1 MQSLTRMEWLKK
13 QIKELEITNSEFKD
27 QIEKMSEIAPEV
39 YNEFQ
44 AWTPLKLIL
53 LNYSLD
59 VCTKIVNKAFIFKN
73 KYFID
78 LFAGSGINKIKDSE
92 DFLIGSPLIAS
103 LKYFNGYD
111 CLYFCEADKKL
122 FSALES
128 RVSSLKRENLKI
140 KKEDCNVL
148 LDQIIEEI
156 EGDLNYAFFFIDPHC
171 MEFNWENMKK
181 VLALRSDII
190 FTFMSSEINR
200 ALGYAQS
207 GLGGDK
213 RLTNFFGN
221 NSWKKANDAEELL
234 NIYKDNI
241 LKERPNAIIK
251 TIKIQSTK
259 FNFYYYLFFITN
271 ETKNKNPWL
280 KAIDKAKTEIE
291 SNSDEAIKMALDIVK
306 RRQTELSAFD
316 KSKL

>member
-1 MQSLTRMEWLKK
+1 MQSLTGMNWLKK
-13 QIKELEITNSEFKD
+13 QIKELEVTNSKFKD
-27 QIEKMSEIAPEV
+27 QIQKISKIAPEV

-59 VCTKIVNKAFIFKN
+59 VCTTIVNKVSFFKN

-103 LKYFNGYD
+103 LKYSKGYD
-111 CLYFCEADKKL
+111 CLYFCEADEKL
-122 FSALES
+122 FFALKS
-128 RVSSLKRENLKI
+128 RLSSLKRKNLKI

-156 EGDLNYAFFFIDPHC
+156 KGDWNYAFFFIDPHC

-181 VLALRSDII
+181 VLALRSDVL

-207 GLGGDK
+207 ELGGDK
-213 RLTNFFGN
+213 ILTTFFGN
-221 NSWKKANDAEELL
+221 NLWKKANDVEELL
-234 NIYKDNI
+234 EIYKNNI
-241 LKERPNAIIK
+241 FKERPNAVIK
-251 TIKIQSTK
+251 TIRIQSTK
-259 FNFYYYLFFITN
+259 YNFYYHLFFITN
-271 ETKNKNPWL
+271 KTKSKNPWL

-291 SNSDEAIKMALDIVK
+291 KNSDEAVKMALHIVK
-306 RRQTELSAFD
+306 KRQTELSAFD